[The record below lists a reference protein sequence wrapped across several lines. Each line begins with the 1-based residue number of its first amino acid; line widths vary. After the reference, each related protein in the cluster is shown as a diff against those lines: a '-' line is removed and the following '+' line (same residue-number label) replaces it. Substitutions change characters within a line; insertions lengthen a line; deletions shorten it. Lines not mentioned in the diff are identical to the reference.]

1 MRILPVF
8 LFMMIYLMPLAADV
22 GEGELSGYKSIFLKK
37 IISGNPG
44 REQEIRRCL
53 DGVIRDG
60 KSGVKLIDK
69 FGLFLYD
76 SKRNGLSLEKIKFIH
91 DGRFY
96 IFMIILKDNS
106 DGGIYNLYLEYT
118 YDSGRGSFRLS
129 DIYFSMVFGEKI
141 KSVSEFFGGG

>member
-1 MRILPVF
+1 LFIILTVS
-8 LFMMIYLMPLAADV
+8 LARADV
-22 GEGELSGYKSIFLKK
+22 GEGELSGYKSMFLKK
-37 IISGNPG
+37 VISGNPG

-76 SKRNGLSLEKIKFIH
+76 SKKNGLSLEKIRFIH
-91 DGRFY
+91 DGHFY
-96 IFMIILKDNS
+96 IFMIILKDNA
-106 DGGIYNLYLEYT
+106 DGGLYNLYLEYT

-129 DIYFSMVFGEKI
+129 DIYFSMIFAEKI

>member
-1 MRILPVF
+1 MRILYTF
-8 LFMMIYLMPLAADV
+8 LFIILTVSLARADV
-22 GEGELSGYKSIFLKK
+22 GEGELSGYKSMFLKK
-37 IISGNPG
+37 VISGNPG

-76 SKRNGLSLEKIKFIH
+76 SKKNGLSLEKIRFIH
-91 DGRFY
+91 DGHFY
-96 IFMIILKDNS
+96 IFMIILKDNA
-106 DGGIYNLYLEYT
+106 DGGLYNLYLEYT

-129 DIYFSMVFGEKI
+129 DIYFSMIFAEKI